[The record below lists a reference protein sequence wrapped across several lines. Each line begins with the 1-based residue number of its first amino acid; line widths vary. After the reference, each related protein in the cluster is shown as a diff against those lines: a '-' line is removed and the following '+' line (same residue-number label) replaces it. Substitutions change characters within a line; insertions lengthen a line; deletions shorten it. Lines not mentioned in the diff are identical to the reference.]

1 MNNTKSANL
10 ESSDLGKEVSYPE
23 SYNPNLLHPIA
34 RSHNRLN
41 IGLSDDANQK
51 LPFFGNDV
59 WRAYELSWL
68 DLNGKPIVAICHLS
82 IPCDS
87 KFLIESK
94 SLKLYFNSLNNKKFE
109 SYLDVE
115 ALITKDC
122 SNICA
127 LNIKAQVVLI
137 NDNKSQAIFDRFDKL
152 DGVYLDDQDI
162 KIESY
167 IPDANIL
174 KLSSPNANA
183 NANANAKCDKKVTR
197 SLYSHLLK
205 SNCPITNQPD
215 WGSIWISYSGL
226 EIDKASLLEY
236 IVSFRGHQEFH
247 EHCVERIFIDIL
259 NSCKP
264 NKLTVAAFY
273 TRRGGLDINPW
284 RSNDSAYLTKQINK
298 RLIRQ

>member
-1 MNNTKSANL
+1 MNIMSDTKSANL

-41 IGLSDDANQK
+41 IGLGDDANQK

-59 WRAYELSWL
+59 WRCYELSWL

-94 SLKLYFNSLNNKKFE
+94 SLKLYFNSLNNKKFA

-127 LNIKAQVVLI
+127 LNITAQVVLI
-137 NDNKSQAIFDRFDKL
+137 NDNRSQASFDRFDKL
-152 DGVYLDDQDI
+152 DGIYLDDIDI

-167 IPDANIL
+167 TPDAKIL
-174 KLSSPNANA
+174 KLSNT
-183 NANANAKCDKKVTR
+183 DKKVTR
-197 SLYSHLLK
+197 SVYSHLLK

-215 WGSIWISYSGL
+215 WGSIWISYSGI

-236 IVSFRGHQEFH
+236 IISFRGHQEFH

-264 NKLTVAAFY
+264 DKLTVAAFY

-284 RSNDSAYLTKQINK
+284 RSNDAQYLEKQINK